1 MAEIVKR
8 LHELLDDSGVEY
20 EIIHH
25 RQDVTAEQTAADTH
39 TPKREFA
46 KTVFVWIDGQYAL
59 AVLPA
64 THFVSVSKLERSLG
78 ASEVRLASEFEM
90 GDLCLDCEVGAAP
103 PSCARC
109 SRRTSASPSTR
120 APTRTRCAC
129 ATPTSSDWS
138 SRRSS
143 RCHATK
149 KKRALRDSARRQ
161 RMALDAPVA
170 LACSREPPVR
180 ACGRF

>member
-1 MAEIVKR
+1 MSEIVKR

-39 TPKREFA
+39 TSKREFA
-46 KTVFVWIDGQYAL
+46 KTVFVWVDGQYAL

-64 THFVSVSKLERSLG
+64 THFVSVSKLERGLD

-103 PSCARC
+103 PFGNLYDLPVYVCPVLAQDERITFNAGTHQDAVRMRYADFERLVQPKIVPM
-109 SRRTSASPSTR
+109 SRHEEEVSA
-120 APTRTRCAC
+120 A
-129 ATPTSSDWS
+129 
-138 SRRSS
+138 
-143 RCHATK
+143 
-149 KKRALRDSARRQ
+149 
-161 RMALDAPVA
+161 
-170 LACSREPPVR
+170 
-180 ACGRF
+180 G